1 MARGVRVFERDRI
14 RVRHLV
20 HGGWTV
26 RAAAVECGVSAHLVS
41 RSVRDHGGMRCR
53 RVVDRERHLSHGE
66 REEISRGLAT
76 GLSFAQ
82 LGRDLGRPTSTVSR
96 EVNRNGGRDSYR
108 AGAAQHRADDQC
120 RRPKQHWFQTHP
132 VQWAR
137 VMQDLR
143 RNWSPEQ
150 ITRRFRMEHGS
161 DTLWSVSVETIYKSI
176 YIQGRGELRR
186 ELARHLRSNREIR
199 QPRTKARKAAA
210 TKSSIKG
217 MVNVSERNKEAD
229 DRAVPGHWE
238 GDLILGKQGRSQV
251 GTLVERSTRYVHL
264 VQLDAKD
271 AATVAGRLSEET
283 VRVLEILAMTSL
295 TWDQGT
301 EMADHATFTHNTGIP
316 VYFCD
321 PRSPWQRG
329 SNENTNGL
337 LRQYMPKGTDL
348 STFTQTDLNAIAHE
362 LNGRPRKT
370 LGFMTPYESIEQLVA
385 TTA

>member
-1 MARGVRVFERDRI
+1 MAHGVRVFERDRI
-14 RVRHLV
+14 RARCLV
-20 HGGWTV
+20 YEGWAV
-26 RAAAVECGVSAHLVS
+26 RAVGVECGISAAVVSSA
-41 RSVRDHGGMRCR
+41 VRDHGGMRCR
-53 RVVDRERHLSHGE
+53 RVVDRERHLSHDE
-66 REEISRGLAT
+66 REEISRGLAA

-96 EVNRNGGRDSYR
+96 EVGRNGGRHSYR
-108 AGAAQHRADDQC
+108 ARPAQHRADDKA
-120 RRPKQHWFQTHP
+120 RRPKLFWFQTHP
-132 VQWAR
+132 VQWAK
-137 VMQDLR
+137 VKADLR
-143 RNWSPEQ
+143 QDWSPEQ
-150 ITRRFRMEHGS
+150 IVARIVMEHGS

-176 YIQGRGELRR
+176 YVQGRGELRR

-199 QPRTKARKAAA
+199 KPRTQAKKAAG
-210 TKSSIKG
+210 TRPSIKA
-217 MVNVSERNKEAD
+217 MVHISERNKEAD

-251 GTLVERSTRYVHL
+251 GTLVERATRYVHL
-264 VQLDAKD
+264 VKLDTKD
-271 AATVAGRLSEET
+271 AATVAGRLSEEA

-301 EMADHATFTHNTGIP
+301 EMADHETFTHETGIP

-348 STFTQTDLNAIAHE
+348 SQFSQDDLNAIAHR